1 MKIFDAHAH
10 IFPPKIEAAAVH
22 AIGAF
27 YDRPELMAHP
37 GSPEELSSD
46 MSRAGICRALV
57 FSTATTT
64 HQVESIDR
72 FILQS
77 CRANPALIGLGTMH
91 EDYGD
96 FVRELA
102 FLREN
107 GIHGIKLHPDF
118 QKFDID
124 SEKMLPIYE
133 EMEARDMFLMVHTG
147 DPRYDYSHPRRLARV
162 ARLFPRLRCIGAH
175 FGGWGVWPLGEE
187 LLAGLPN
194 VWVDTSSTLGFPQGG
209 PAQARRALAAFDP
222 KHVFFG
228 TDFPM
233 WDPAEELKRLLALD
247 LPQDRLEDI
256 LWNNFQN
263 FYHYDT
269 L

>member
-1 MKIFDAHAH
+1 MNIFDAHAH
-10 IFPPKIEAAAVH
+10 IFPPKIEATAVH

-27 YDRPELMAHP
+27 YDRPALMAHP
-37 GSPEELSSD
+37 GSPEELAAD
-46 MSRAGICRALV
+46 MGRAGIRRALV

-72 FILQS
+72 FILKS
-77 CRANPALIGLGTMH
+77 CRENPAFIGLGTMH
-91 EDYGD
+91 EDYED

-118 QKFDID
+118 QKFPID
-124 SEKMLPIYE
+124 AEKMLPIYE
-133 EMEARDMFLMVHTG
+133 EMEARDMFLLVHTG
-147 DPRYDYSHPRRLARV
+147 DPRYDYSHPSRLARV

-175 FGGWGVWPLGEE
+175 FGGWGVWPLGQEE
-187 LLAGLPN
+187 LADLPN

-209 PAQARRALAAFDP
+209 AARALEGLRAFDP
-222 KHVFFG
+222 KRIFFG

-233 WDPAEELKRLLALD
+233 WDPAEELERLLALD
-247 LPQDRLEDI
+247 LPQAFLEDI
-256 LWNNFQN
+256 LWNNFRD
-263 FYHYDT
+263 FYHYEAI
-269 L
+269 